1 MGKVE
6 RTEMTRAYEARK
18 AQRQADKEAY
28 NKKQDNIK
36 MQEDKAVERGV
47 NKAKAKGRKLKDNAK
62 EALTPNHYDE
72 SRSSDKYR
80 SRSLW
85 NHIKDEVRVGL
96 NKTAN
101 KAKDLGYGAVKF
113 AYQKVLKPVGN
124 FAGRATKFVTNI
136 GTGAKA
142 TAKKIGNAVA
152 SKAKGAVD
160 YVTTKCN
167 KVVDW
172 FKTAGRKL
180 GSLGD

>member
-6 RTEMTRAYEARK
+6 RVELDRAYEARK
-18 AQRQADKEAY
+18 EQRKADKEAY

-36 MQEDKAVERGV
+36 MKADKAVEKGV
-47 NKAKAKGRKLKDNAK
+47 NKAKGKGRKLKDKTK

-124 FAGRATKFVTNI
+124 FAGKATNYVTNI
-136 GTGAKA
+136 VTSANAKLI
-142 TAKKIGNAVA
+142 KFGYSIGNKYVETKDAV
-152 SKAKGAVD
+152 K
-160 YVTTKCN
+160 TTWN
-167 KVVDW
+167 KTVDW
-172 FKTAGRKL
+172 LETAGRKL
-180 GSLGD
+180 RTLGD